1 MKNLIKKIREL
12 PIKYSIILGVSL
24 ALLTTSV
31 IYPVVSDMYNSKI
44 SEIRRKA
51 IRDLKIDLYQQRKKI
66 QELKKGFED
75 FQDNYYKNFEKDPYR
90 DVVPKERETERVR
103 DI

>member
-1 MKNLIKKIREL
+1 M
-12 PIKYSIILGVSL
+12 KYSVILSVSL

-51 IRDLKIDLYQQRKKI
+51 IRDLKIDLYQQRKKV
-66 QELKKGFED
+66 QELKELKKGFED
-75 FQDNYYKNFEKDPYR
+75 FQDEYYRRFQK
-90 DVVPKERETERVR
+90 REEAERVR
-103 DI
+103 YI

>member
-1 MKNLIKKIREL
+1 M
-12 PIKYSIILGVSL
+12 KYSVILSVSL

-75 FQDNYYKNFEKDPYR
+75 FQDEYYRRFQK
-90 DVVPKERETERVR
+90 REEAERVR
-103 DI
+103 YI